1 MTDSIEDIAA
11 KRQKECNEKALY
23 FESRLRFFSKTNWIT
38 VIVPSLLGVI
48 AGSALFS
55 TTNSV
60 WLGIGAL
67 IAALLTAIHKGL
79 DCDSHQTECRRLVQ
93 AYRGL
98 ETRYRTISD
107 IKSDSA
113 CKQLVK
119 LDEQLAELKESQLAT
134 TSPQWIK
141 DERNDA

>member
-1 MTDSIEDIAA
+1 MTESIEDIAA
-11 KRQKECNEKALY
+11 ERQKECNQKALY
-23 FESRLRFFSKTNWIT
+23 FESRLRFFSRTNWIT

-55 TTNSV
+55 TTNPI
-60 WLGIGAL
+60 WLGIGTL
-67 IAALLTAIHKGL
+67 IAALLTATHKGL
-79 DCDSHQTECRRLVQ
+79 DCDSHQAECRRLVQ

-107 IKSDSA
+107 IKSDTT

-119 LDEQLAELKESQLAT
+119 LEEQLAELKESQLAT
-134 TSPQWIK
+134 ASPQWLK
-141 DERNDA
+141 DKVNDA

>member
-1 MTDSIEDIAA
+1 MTEPTENIAA
-11 KRQKECNEKALY
+11 KRQMECCQRALY

-55 TTNSV
+55 SINSV
-60 WLGIGAL
+60 WLGVGTL

-79 DCDSHQTECRRLVQ
+79 DCDSHQSECRRLVQ

-107 IKSDSA
+107 LKLDNAS
-113 CKQLVK
+113 KLLVDI
-119 LDEQLAELKESQLAT
+119 DEQLAELKESQLT
-134 TSPQWIK
+134 TADSRWLNDTK
-141 DERNDA
+141 DDA